1 MFEYPAP
8 CARNHPAGERLLLIV
23 LASVA
28 LYAGPPATQEDG
40 ACGLLTGPV
49 LREQVDQYQ

>member
-8 CARNHPAGERLLLIV
+8 CARNHPAGERLLLI
-23 LASVA
+23 
-28 LYAGPPATQEDG
+28 ATQEDG